1 MQVEINPN
9 FLDIA
14 ERRISPPTLMLIL
27 KTNIILHVT
36 VVATC

>member
-14 ERRISPPTLMLIL
+14 ERRILPPTLMLIL